1 MNYSAIGIKL
11 VFVAS
16 VCVLLLLSACEC
28 DQCEEETFEIINETD
43 HYIELITYYNPER
56 IRETYIL
63 EKGGESIV
71 FECESDRSCSPSKVL
86 LTDSVTVIFDN
97 KRYWPHEKHPTLN
110 PANNNILREAH
121 YENPREGYYV
131 FRINEQDYEQSIPL
145 PE

>member
-1 MNYSAIGIKL
+1 MNYSEIGIKL

-16 VCVLLLLSACEC
+16 VCLLLLLSACGC
-28 DQCEEETFEIINETD
+28 DECEEETFEIINSTD

-71 FECESDRSCSPSKVL
+71 FECTITRCKPSRVL
-86 LTDSVTVIFDN
+86 STDSVTVIFD
-97 KRYWPHEKHPTLN
+97 KERYWSHRTSPIFEPRIK
-110 PANNNILREAH
+110 NILWEAH

-131 FRINEQDYEQSIPL
+131 FRFNEQDYEQSIPL